1 MNKHIVNAL
10 KDYGFTFEK
19 NNGYGFINGYE
30 VNVVNNPMAMGP
42 VFLFSTYLPQTKK
55 NDFVMELNSRKISL
69 LQCVP
74 FDFGVAIMI
83 GAMTAGTFEK
93 KFPSVLSAILEILE
107 SLEAPKKEICPQS
120 GENLEE
126 VESKVITLQGDGVKI
141 RLSTKAVETVNSMIS
156 KNNEDFKNM
165 PNNYAKGFGGIL
177 IGALAGLA
185 LTIIFSLAG
194 IITAFSSL
202 VAIFLGV
209 FLYKKF
215 GGKPNG
221 VMIFMS
227 FATTL
232 IVLLGAVFMAYVMV
246 ANQACVEAGVDLKG
260 IPALNL
266 CLEKVPEFRAM
277 FIGDMALNGLFILLG
292 EGFSIF
298 RLSQMIRRPKNIE

>member
-19 NNGYGFINGYE
+19 NHGYGFIGGYE
-30 VNVVNNPMAMGP
+30 VNVVNNPMAYGP
-42 VFLFSTYLPQTKK
+42 VFTFSTYLPQTKK

-69 LQCVP
+69 LQCAP
-74 FDFGVAIMI
+74 FDFGVAVMI

-93 KFPSVLSAILEILE
+93 KFPNVISVILEILE
-107 SLEAPKKEICPQS
+107 KLEAPKKDICPQS
-120 GENLEE
+120 GEKLDE
-126 VESKVITLQGDGVKI
+126 VESKTIVLPADGIKVTL
-141 RLSTKAVETVNSMIS
+141 SAKAIETVNSMIS
-156 KNNEDFKNM
+156 KNNEDFEKM

-177 IGALAGLA
+177 LGALAGLA

-232 IVLLGAVFMAYVMV
+232 IVLLGAVFLAYVMV

-260 IPALNL
+260 IPALSL
-266 CLEKVPEFRAM
+266 CLERVPEFRAM

-298 RLSQMIRRPKNIE
+298 RLTQMIRRPKNIQ

>member
-1 MNKHIVNAL
+1 M
-10 KDYGFTFEK
+10 
-19 NNGYGFINGYE
+19 
-30 VNVVNNPMAMGP
+30 
-42 VFLFSTYLPQTKK
+42 
-55 NDFVMELNSRKISL
+55 
-69 LQCVP
+69 
-74 FDFGVAIMI
+74 
-83 GAMTAGTFEK
+83 
-93 KFPSVLSAILEILE
+93 
-107 SLEAPKKEICPQS
+107 
-120 GENLEE
+120 
-126 VESKVITLQGDGVKI
+126 KI

>member
-10 KDYGFTFEK
+10 KEYDFNFEK
-19 NNGYGFINGYE
+19 NSGYGFINGYE

-42 VFLFSTYLPQTKK
+42 VFFFSTFLPQTKK
-55 NDFVMELNSRKISL
+55 NDFVMELNNRKISL
-69 LQCVP
+69 LQCAP

-93 KFPSVLSAILEILE
+93 KFPDVLATILEILE
-107 SLEAPKKEICPQS
+107 KLEAPKKDICPQS

-126 VESKVITLQGDGVKI
+126 VESKVIAIQGGGVKI
-141 RLSTKAVETVNSMIS
+141 RLSAKAVETVNSIIDKS
-156 KNNEDFKNM
+156 NEDFKNM

-177 IGALAGLA
+177 LGALAGLA

-194 IITAFSSL
+194 IITAFSSI
-202 VAIFLGV
+202 VSIFLGI

-227 FATTL
+227 FVTTL
-232 IVLLGAVFMAYVMV
+232 IVLLGAVFLAYVMA
-246 ANQACVEAGVDLKG
+246 ANLACAEAGVDLKG

-266 CLEKVPEFRAM
+266 CLEKVPEFRTM
-277 FIGDMALNGLFILLG
+277 FVGDMALNGLFILLG

-298 RLSQMIRRPKNIE
+298 RLSQMIKRPKNIG

>member
-10 KDYGFTFEK
+10 KEYDFNFEK

-42 VFLFSTYLPQTKK
+42 VFFFSTFLPQTKK
-55 NDFVMELNSRKISL
+55 NDFVMELNNRKISL
-69 LQCVP
+69 LQCAP

-93 KFPSVLSAILEILE
+93 KFPDVLATILEILE
-107 SLEAPKKEICPQS
+107 KLEAPKKDICPQS

-126 VESKVITLQGDGVKI
+126 VESKVIAIQGGGVKI
-141 RLSTKAVETVNSMIS
+141 RLSAKAVETVNSIID
-156 KNNEDFKNM
+156 K
-165 PNNYAKGFGGIL
+165 
-177 IGALAGLA
+177 
-185 LTIIFSLAG
+185 IFSLAG
-194 IITAFSSL
+194 IITAFSSI
-202 VAIFLGV
+202 VSIFLGI

-227 FATTL
+227 FVTTL
-232 IVLLGAVFMAYVMV
+232 IVLLGAVFLAYVMA
-246 ANQACVEAGVDLKG
+246 ANLACAEAGVDLKG

-266 CLEKVPEFRAM
+266 CLEKVPEFRTT